1 MATVRFGKLPP
12 RYSFLLNPYS
22 EERLSKCP
30 KCRKLTYLR
39 KFALMIHVE
48 EWGLMAL
55 GKTCRYCPRC
65 ELIMAHQDEL
75 EAELAH
81 AFDRIAPEAIGNE
94 YTVCGTIE
102 KKVWKQGVGGK
113 GQSLDESLRHIAE
126 FSKVLT
132 LEVEPG
138 GWYPAKKE
146 LHKRG

>member
-1 MATVRFGKLPP
+1 MANVRFGNQPP

-22 EERLSKCP
+22 DERLTKCP

-39 KFALMIHVE
+39 KFALMIHIE

-75 EAELAH
+75 EAELANVSIQ
-81 AFDRIAPEAIGNE
+81 IAPEACGNE
-94 YTVCGTIE
+94 YTVFGTME
-102 KKVWKQGVGGK
+102 RKAWRHQLSGK
-113 GQSLDESLRHIAE
+113 GLPLEETLEHVTV
-126 FSKVLT
+126 FTKVLT

-138 GWYPAKKE
+138 GRYPAKK
-146 LHKRG
+146 KSRNRN